1 MDVVSKDS
9 ACISATVPQSKEDR
23 IFVTDSSSNNN
34 YKNENVDMIGDDIQ
48 TQDKDEASVKR
59 SLVGFL
65 LGVIASALQA
75 TATACSQ
82 VNFVIPSAVRLIIFG
97 VNYVFPKR
105 AYYSPKCT

>member
-82 VNFVIPSAVRLIIFG
+82 IKFAVRLIIFS
-97 VNYVFPKR
+97 VN
-105 AYYSPKCT
+105 